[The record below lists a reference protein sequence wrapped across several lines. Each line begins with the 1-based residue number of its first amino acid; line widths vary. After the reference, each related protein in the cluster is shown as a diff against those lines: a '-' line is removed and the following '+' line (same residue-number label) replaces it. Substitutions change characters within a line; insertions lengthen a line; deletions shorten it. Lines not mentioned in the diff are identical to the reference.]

1 MMISQSP
8 TNIQRQERTNMKKLL
23 LIGKF
28 NHVMESLNQ
37 YLANHFDVQLCV
49 QNMESV
55 NGMVK
60 ITRPD
65 LLPENCC

>member
-1 MMISQSP
+1 
-8 TNIQRQERTNMKKLL
+8 MKKLL

-55 NGMVK
+55 NGFVK

-65 LLPENCC
+65 LLPGNCC

>member
-1 MMISQSP
+1 
-8 TNIQRQERTNMKKLL
+8 MKKLL

-65 LLPENCC
+65 LLPENCCQNNVTKCCV